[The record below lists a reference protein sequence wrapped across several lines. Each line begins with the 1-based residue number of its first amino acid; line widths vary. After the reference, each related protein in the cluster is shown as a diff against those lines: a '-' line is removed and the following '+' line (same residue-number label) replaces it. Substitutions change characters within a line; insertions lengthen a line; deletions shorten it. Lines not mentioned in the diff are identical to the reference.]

1 MLDLAAWRARCTAV
15 MDAGTPVSLAA
26 TVDSAKAAK
35 QLPSL
40 QLVAGRDRVRREPQV
55 GGTRH
60 RVTSEVMLVAA
71 VPRHG
76 QAALP
81 EGSDMLT
88 ALRKPALGAL
98 IGWMPPGGEI
108 EIHWNGGQLL
118 ALADHALFW
127 VDVLSTDYWWRTTP

>member
-1 MLDLAAWRARCTAV
+1 MLDLAPWRDRCTAV
-15 MDAGTPVSLAA
+15 MDTGTPVSLAA
-26 TVDSAKAAK
+26 TVDSAKKAK
-35 QLPSL
+35 ALPSL
-40 QLVAGRDRVRREPQV
+40 QLVAGRDRVRQQPQV

-60 RVTSEVMLVAA
+60 RVTAEVMLVSA

-88 ALRKPALGAL
+88 ALREPSLGAL
-98 IGWMPPGGEI
+98 IGWLPPGGEI